1 MNFEKPLI
9 NPPSK
14 SNQIEHIVNIV
25 VVSLQF
31 LVCVSV
37 SPSDL

>member
-14 SNQIEHIVNIV
+14 NNHIEHIVNIL

-37 SPSDL
+37 SSSDL